1 MLGEDFTEPSPL
13 QVTFFGGNM
22 INDTACVTMGITND
36 NTVEFDHDFSVSLG
50 RIIPSGPAI
59 THPVSTTI
67 SINDDE
73 GRIQCVVKFFIL
85 SNWIAT

>member
-13 QVTFFGGNM
+13 QVTFFSGNM
-22 INDTACVTMGITND
+22 INDTACVTLGIAND
-36 NTVEFDHDFSVSLG
+36 NAAEFDHDFSVHLG
-50 RIIPSGPAI
+50 HIIPSGPAI

-73 GRIQCVVKFFIL
+73 GRIQCVVKSFHPV
-85 SNWIAT
+85 

>member
-13 QVTFFGGNM
+13 QVTFFSGNM
-22 INDTACVTMGITND
+22 INDTACVTLGIAND
-36 NTVEFDHDFSVSLG
+36 NAAEFNHDFSVHLG
-50 RIIPSGPAI
+50 HIIPSGPAI

-73 GRIQCVVKFFIL
+73 GRIQCVVKSFHPV
-85 SNWIAT
+85 

>member
-1 MLGEDFTEPSPL
+1 MVVLGEDFTEPSPL

-36 NTVEFDHDFSVSLG
+36 NAVEFDHDFSVNLG

-73 GRIQCVVKFFIL
+73 GRIQCVVMSFHP
-85 SNWIAT
+85 S